1 MSVGTKLA
9 VGSPLEGARNSFDQ
23 LDRLVRVTTIHGWM
37 YLATL
42 FAVCTGAV
50 AFAVLYEV
58 PTKVNGEGIL
68 LIDRDALSRVR
79 ARATGRLISLR
90 VQLGKRVSPGDTIGE
105 ISQNELEDAIQ
116 EATSKLKDA
125 EREDLEFTRHEQSE
139 HDTQTKAIGRIRRA
153 IEEAQA
159 TSLVKLKIAESIA
172 VGDDRLRAKKYLGD
186 LEILEIARE
195 ALHDQG
201 RPEQG
206 EVTAGRARPG
216 VDEG

>member
-37 YLATL
+37 YLTTL

-79 ARATGRLISLR
+79 ARATGRLISLQ

-125 EREDLEFTRHEQSE
+125 EREDLEYTRHEQSE
-139 HDTQTKAIGRIRRA
+139 HDTQTTAIGRIRRA

-172 VGDDRLRAKKYLGD
+172 VGDDRLRARN
-186 LEILEIARE
+186 IWATSRFW
-195 ALHDQG
+195 
-201 RPEQG
+201 R
-206 EVTAGRARPG
+206 RARSSTRSRTT
-216 VDEG
+216 